1 MTQNTRISYEGKDY
15 IWTGTDWCD
24 AETFLTP
31 PLVIVRKLN
40 RLLEQELRSEDTA
53 ISDTSILIRRASA
66 ARDALQYDRAE
77 ALTRRALELSPGNCA
92 ALAVLCSVLRAQ
104 GRPQQALDETEVFRQ
119 EPHPPL
125 LTSRAAAFCDLKRWK
140 EAKQEI
146 GRALAIEKSEEAFN
160 VVHRIKAERPDLYR

>member
-1 MTQNTRISYEGKDY
+1 MTQNTRISFEGKDY

-40 RLLEQELRSEDTA
+40 RLLERELRSEDTA
-53 ISDTSILIRRASA
+53 ISDAFVLVNRASV
-66 ARDALQYDRAE
+66 ARDALQYNRAE
-77 ALTRRALELSPGNCA
+77 TLIRRALKLSPGDRA
-92 ALAVLCSVLRAQ
+92 ALAVLCSILRAQ
-104 GRPQQALDETEVFRQ
+104 GRPKKALDETEAFRR

-125 LTSRAAAFCDLKRWK
+125 LTSRAAALCDLKRWK

-146 GRALAIEKSEEAFN
+146 GRALAIGGSEEAFN
-160 VVHRIKAERPDLYR
+160 VVHRIKAAKPNLYR